1 MPEFKVGDRVYF
13 PMMGFGVHLLAH
25 TDSQPYQ
32 VGIDDRT
39 FTKCG
44 RSLQSCEFP
53 SIFHATPANQAA
65 LELLYGKK
73 FEDAPKPVPVGSD
86 LTRWLL
92 AKHGKPVLCYVDDI
106 SDANAVGGLT
116 LRPVVD
122 IDEKGLFIAGNGVK
136 WYYAVPL
143 PNATDFTTAADYAD

>member
-13 PMMGFGVHLLAH
+13 PINGRCAYLLEQ
-25 TDSQPYQ
+25 TDSPAYP

-44 RSLQSCEFP
+44 RRLEYCEVP

-106 SDANAVGGLT
+106 SDASAARDLT
-116 LRPVVD
+116 LRTVVD
-122 IDEKGLFIAGNGVK
+122 INANGLFIAENGVK
-136 WYYAVPL
+136 WYCAVPL
-143 PNATDFTTAADYAD
+143 PNATEFTTAADYAD